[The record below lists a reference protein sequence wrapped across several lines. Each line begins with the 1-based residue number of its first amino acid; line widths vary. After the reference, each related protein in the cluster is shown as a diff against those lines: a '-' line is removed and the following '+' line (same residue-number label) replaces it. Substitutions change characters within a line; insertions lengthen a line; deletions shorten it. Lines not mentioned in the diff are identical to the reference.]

1 MYNTIISLGGLN
13 ARDILF
19 HTMIR
24 MENENDVCR
33 KEIIKEHWKLMLW
46 EPVQEYVRYV
56 IKKFLND
63 VEILGLYTSVMSYMR
78 YIKMDCV
85 DVKKVLEILS
95 KHPELSSKADVR
107 NYLSKIEQLLS
118 DEARQATSHH
128 DFKP

>member
-1 MYNTIISLGGLN
+1 
-13 ARDILF
+13 
-19 HTMIR
+19 MIR